1 MERVFLIDKDGVIGA
16 LDSGCRVYY
25 IERGKQDVWEFTSED
40 AVKELEKAEM
50 IFAVKKV
57 G

>member
-1 MERVFLIDKDGVIGA
+1 MERTFIIDKDGVIGA
-16 LDSGCRVYY
+16 LGSGCRVYY

-40 AVKELEKAEM
+40 PVKELEKAEL
-50 IFAVKKV
+50 IFAVKR